1 MNKTSFINEVAK
13 RKRTSSRRAYRA
25 VNDVL
30 DTLRV
35 ILSSGES
42 VQIGGFGTFE
52 ILTEAEAAPSIRG
65 ERIPVFKGGK
75 TLKNV
80 LNTIKEE

>member
-1 MNKTSFINEVAK
+1 MNKTQFINEIAK
-13 RKRTSSRRAYRA
+13 RRGISSLRAYRA
-25 VNDVL
+25 VNDVM

-42 VQIGGFGTFE
+42 VQLGGFGTFE
-52 ILTEAEAAPSIRG
+52 VLTDIRG

-75 TLKNV
+75 ALKKV
-80 LNTIKEE
+80 LNTIKEK

>member
-1 MNKTSFINEVAK
+1 MNKTQFINEIAK
-13 RKRTSSRRAYRA
+13 RRGISSRRAYRA

-35 ILSSGES
+35 ILSSGEN
-42 VQIGGFGTFE
+42 VQLGGFGAFE
-52 ILTEAEAAPSIRG
+52 ILTDIRG

-75 TLKNV
+75 ALKKV

>member
-42 VQIGGFGTFE
+42 VQLGGFGTFE
-52 ILTEAEAAPSIRG
+52 VLTDIRG

-75 TLKNV
+75 TLKKV

>member
-1 MNKTSFINEVAK
+1 MNKTSFISEIAK
-13 RKRTSSRRAYRA
+13 RKKTSSRKAYCA

-42 VQIGGFGTFE
+42 VQLGGFGTFDV
-52 ILTEAEAAPSIRG
+52 LTDICG

-75 TLKNV
+75 ALKKV

>member
-35 ILSSGES
+35 ILSSGEN
-42 VQIGGFGTFE
+42 VQLGGFGTIE
-52 ILTEAEAAPSIRG
+52 VLTDIRG

-75 TLKNV
+75 ALKKV

>member
-13 RKRTSSRRAYRA
+13 RKRISSRRAYRA

-42 VQIGGFGTFE
+42 VQLGGFGTFE
-52 ILTEAEAAPSIRG
+52 VLTDIRG

-75 TLKNV
+75 ALKKV